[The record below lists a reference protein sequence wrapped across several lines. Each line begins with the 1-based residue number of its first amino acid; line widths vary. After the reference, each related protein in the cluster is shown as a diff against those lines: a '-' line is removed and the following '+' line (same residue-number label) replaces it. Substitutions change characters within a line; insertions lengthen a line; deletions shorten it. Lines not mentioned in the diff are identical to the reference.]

1 MTKQIQKNHR
11 TIIILALMTI
21 IPFSFAWYLTT
32 DPEFKP
38 ASTNNGKLIIPVV
51 TTKRSDLQGVDDFS
65 INNIEQL
72 KGHWVML
79 NIIPTD
85 NCNKLCVDAI
95 HATKQLRLMLN
106 KDLTRTRRA
115 VIVMQGQQE
124 PGFQPWWD
132 EDDRLIKVKPPPAL
146 AIKIKQQLGDDIAEG
161 RLLLMDPLG
170 NIMMQYPA
178 GFDPYA
184 VKSDL
189 KKLLR
194 ISQIG

>member
-1 MTKQIQKNHR
+1 MIKQIQKNHR

-32 DPEFKP
+32 DPDFKP
-38 ASTNNGKLIIPVV
+38 SATNKGDLIIPVI
-51 TTKRSDLQGVDDFS
+51 TTEDSDLQGIDDFS
-65 INNIEQL
+65 INNIGQL

-79 NIIPTD
+79 NIIPAN
-85 NCNKLCVDAI
+85 NCNKLCVEAI
-95 HATKQLRLMLN
+95 HATRQLRLMLN

-124 PGFQPWWD
+124 AEFQPWWD
-132 EDDRLIKVKPPPAL
+132 EDDRLIKVKPSPAL
-146 AIKIKQQLGDDIAEG
+146 AIKIKQQLGGKIAEG

-170 NIMMQYPA
+170 NIMMQYSSE
-178 GFDPYA
+178 FDPYA

>member
-32 DPEFKP
+32 DPDFRP
-38 ASTNNGKLIIPVV
+38 GSTNKGDLVIPVI
-51 TTKRSDLQGVDDFS
+51 TMERTDFTGVDQFS
-65 INNIEQL
+65 KDNISEL
-72 KGHWVML
+72 GGHWVML
-79 NIIPTD
+79 NIIPGKQ
-85 NCNKLCVDAI
+85 CHKVCVDAI

-115 VIVMQGQQE
+115 VIIMQGKQE

-132 EDDRLIKVKPPPAL
+132 ADDRLIKVQPSAAL
-146 AIKIKQQLGDDIAEG
+146 ANKIRQQLGGEIAQG
-161 RLLLMDPLG
+161 SLLLMDPLG
-170 NIMMQYPA
+170 NIMMQYPP
-178 GFDPYA
+178 GFDPYD
-184 VKSDL
+184 VKRDL

>member
-1 MTKQIQKNHR
+1 MTEQIQKNHR

-32 DPEFKP
+32 DPDFRP
-38 ASTNNGKLIIPVV
+38 GSTNKGDLVIPVI
-51 TTKRSDLQGVDDFS
+51 TMERTELTGVDQFS
-65 INNIEQL
+65 KDNIGEL
-72 KGHWVML
+72 GGHWVML
-79 NIIPTD
+79 NIIPG
-85 NCNKLCVDAI
+85 NQCNKVCVGAI

-115 VIVMQGQQE
+115 VIIMQGLQE

-132 EDDRLIKVKPPPAL
+132 ADDRLIKVQPSPAL
-146 AIKIKQQLGDDIAEG
+146 ANKIRQQLGGKIAQG
-161 RLLLMDPLG
+161 NLLLMDPLG
-170 NIMMQYPA
+170 NIMMQYPP
-178 GFDPYA
+178 GFDPYD
-184 VKSDL
+184 VKRDL

>member
-11 TIIILALMTI
+11 TIIILALMTLV
-21 IPFSFAWYLTT
+21 PFSFAWYLTT
-32 DPEFKP
+32 DPGFNP
-38 ASTNNGKLIIPVV
+38 AATNNGDLVIPVI
-51 TTKRSDLQGVDDFS
+51 TTERSDLQGVDEFS
-65 INNIEQL
+65 VNNIEQL

-79 NIIPTD
+79 NIIPTGL
-85 NCNKLCVDAI
+85 CNKTCVEAI
-95 HATKQLRLMLN
+95 HATRQVRLMLN

-115 VIVMQGQQE
+115 VIIMQGKQE
-124 PGFQPWWD
+124 SGFQPWWN
-132 EDDRLIKVKPPPAL
+132 EDDRLIKVKPAPAL
-146 AIKIKQQLGDDIAEG
+146 AMKIRQQLGGPITEG
-161 RLLLMDPLG
+161 SLLLMDPLG

-184 VKSDL
+184 VKGDL

>member
-11 TIIILALMTI
+11 TIIILALMTLV
-21 IPFSFAWYLTT
+21 PFSFAWYLTT
-32 DPEFKP
+32 DPGFKP
-38 ASTNNGKLIIPVV
+38 AATNNGDLVIPVI
-51 TTKRSDLQGVDDFS
+51 TTERSDLQGVDEFS
-65 INNIEQL
+65 VNNIEQL

-79 NIIPTD
+79 NIIPTGL
-85 NCNKLCVDAI
+85 CNKTCAEAI
-95 HATKQLRLMLN
+95 HATRQVRLMLN

-115 VIVMQGQQE
+115 VIIMQGKQE
-124 PGFQPWWD
+124 PGFQPWWN
-132 EDDRLIKVKPPPAL
+132 EDDRLIKVKPAPAL
-146 AIKIKQQLGDDIAEG
+146 AMKIRQQLGGTITEG
-161 RLLLMDPLG
+161 CLLLMDPLG

-184 VKSDL
+184 VKGDL

>member
-1 MTKQIQKNHR
+1 MIKQIQKNHR

-32 DPEFKP
+32 DPDFKP
-38 ASTNNGKLIIPVV
+38 AATNNGDLIIPVI
-51 TTKRSDLQGVDDFS
+51 TTESPDLQGIDDFS
-65 INNIEQL
+65 INNIGQL

-79 NIIPTD
+79 NIIPAN
-85 NCNKLCVDAI
+85 NCNKLCVEAI
-95 HATKQLRLMLN
+95 HATRQLRLMLN

-115 VIVMQGQQE
+115 VIVMQGRQE
-124 PGFQPWWD
+124 AGFQPWWD
-132 EDDRLIKVKPPPAL
+132 EDDRLIKVKPSPAL
-146 AIKIKQQLGDDIAEG
+146 AIKIKQQLGGEIGEG

-170 NIMMQYPA
+170 NIMMQYPSE
-178 GFDPYA
+178 FDPYA